1 LGTAGYLVRI
11 TTSIAATAVAVL
23 ALTLTGCGGD
33 DGDGKSALPA
43 KEDKSASQSED
54 TGKPTPSGTGESGD
68 MKSSSPTPTPSR
80 TPAKT
85 VTTAPSRTTTSA
97 SSKAP
102 VPSRTSAAPP
112 TTSGQLAS
120 AQGTWYFRIRDTNG
134 DLLTLRIN
142 GTSMALT
149 GPDKTCPGTLTSSMA
164 ASFSCAG
171 KTLNG
176 TARVSGQ
183 TLSLSWTDG
192 GTDQFSRTKPA

>member
-1 LGTAGYLVRI
+1 
-11 TTSIAATAVAVL
+11 
-23 ALTLTGCGGD
+23 
-33 DGDGKSALPA
+33 
-43 KEDKSASQSED
+43 
-54 TGKPTPSGTGESGD
+54 PT
-68 MKSSSPTPTPSR
+68 
-80 TPAKT
+80 
-85 VTTAPSRTTTSA
+85 
-97 SSKAP
+97 KAP

-120 AQGTWYFRIRDTNG
+120 AQGTWYFRMRDANG
-134 DLLTLRIN
+134 NLLTLRIN

-192 GTDQFSRTKPA
+192 TTDQFSRTKPA

>member
-1 LGTAGYLVRI
+1 MRI

-33 DGDGKSALPA
+33 DDGKSALPT
-43 KEDKSASQSED
+43 KDDTGSSQSEKP
-54 TGKPTPSGTGESGD
+54 GKPTPSGTGASGD
-68 MKSSSPTPTPSR
+68 MKSASPTPTPSR
-80 TPAKT
+80 TPGKST
-85 VTTAPSRTTTSA
+85 PVPSRTTTSA
-97 SSKAP
+97 PTKAP

-120 AQGTWYFRIRDTNG
+120 AQGTWYFRLRDANNN
-134 DLLTLRIN
+134 LLTLRIN

-183 TLSLSWTDG
+183 ALSLSWTDG
-192 GTDQFSRTKPA
+192 TTDQFSRTKPA